1 MDKTVLRLGFVPG
14 VVPFKWVS
22 RFRDRFGEAA
32 LVTSR
37 LGADDDV
44 AQLLSAGELDAALM
58 PVSLPGV
65 LDAAAAPEYDA
76 TQEIRR
82 TQLVDKEVF
91 HAIPLYIE
99 SDDQKGRVPGREI
112 GLVWLRG
119 PSGSGAS
126 GRGASVPLHV
136 GAASGRPSL
145 RGFEHQLIEPLTGI
159 VRGRTANSSR
169 GASEGAPNADAAAAS
184 SGKVPRKPPPAT
196 RTERQREAKPA
207 PRQGRPT
214 VGKNVRS
221 NAKSQNSKNSGRRQR
236 RAK

>member
-1 MDKTVLRLGFVPG
+1 MDKAVLRLGFVPG

-44 AQLLSAGELDAALM
+44 AQLLSKGELDAALM

-82 TQLVDKEVF
+82 TQLIDKDIF

-112 GLVWLRG
+112 GLVWLRE
-119 PSGSGAS
+119 
-126 GRGASVPLHV
+126 L
-136 GAASGRPSL
+136 
-145 RGFEHQLIEPLTGI
+145 EHPLIEPLTGI

-169 GASEGAPNADAAAAS
+169 GPSGVGANGRPSLHGELEPSTKGDGAAAS
-184 SGKVPRKPPPAT
+184 SGRTMRKPASAT
-196 RTERQREAKPA
+196 
-207 PRQGRPT
+207 PRQGKPT
-214 VGKNVRS
+214 AGKNVRS

>member
-1 MDKTVLRLGFVPG
+1 VDKTVLRLGFVPG

-22 RFRDRFGEAA
+22 RFRERFGEAA

-44 AQLLSAGELDAALM
+44 AQLLSDGELDAALM
-58 PVSLPGV
+58 PVSFPGV
-65 LDAAAAPEYDA
+65 FDAVAAPEYDA
-76 TQEIRR
+76 TQEIKR
-82 TQLVDKEVF
+82 TQLIDKEVF

-112 GLVWLRG
+112 GLVWLRELEQ
-119 PSGSGAS
+119 P
-126 GRGASVPLHV
+126 
-136 GAASGRPSL
+136 
-145 RGFEHQLIEPLTGI
+145 LIEPLSGI

-169 GASEGAPNADAAAAS
+169 GEPEAAPKADGAAAS
-184 SGKVPRKPPPAT
+184 SGKIPRKPPT
-196 RTERQREAKPA
+196 IT

-214 VGKNVRS
+214 AGKNVRS